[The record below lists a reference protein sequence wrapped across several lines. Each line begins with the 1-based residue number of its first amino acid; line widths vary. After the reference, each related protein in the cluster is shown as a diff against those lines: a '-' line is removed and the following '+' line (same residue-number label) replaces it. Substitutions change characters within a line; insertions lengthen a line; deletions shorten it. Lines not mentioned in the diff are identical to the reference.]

1 MFISSISLRNFRI
14 YKALDLTLRDGPSI
28 FYGDNAQGKSNL
40 LEACALLSGHSYR
53 TEVDSEF
60 INWESL
66 NDPLPFTR
74 VSASI
79 SKPSGNLKLDVIIQL
94 NKSEGGVEVEKPRT
108 QKRVQVNG
116 SPKRWNAL
124 MGKLNAVSFTA
135 QDIDII
141 TGAPALRRRYLD
153 IALSQTS
160 PSYVEALS
168 EYTKVLTQRNH
179 LLKLIQE
186 GRNTEKD
193 LDFWN
198 GKLMESGSIII
209 CERLETIKQWNIL
222 IEPVHASLSAAEDHF
237 SINYLPSVAPVDGV
251 DLMDIKKAF
260 EKELALQSRKEMAI
274 GMTTVGPHRD
284 DFMFMLNGKNL
295 ASFGSRGQQRTGALA
310 LKLTEAS
317 YIRDVVKD
325 KPVML
330 LDDILAELDEK
341 RRRHLLQTVSGY
353 SQILMTSTDLDRFD
367 DPIMR
372 NAAKFRIQNGKVEQ
386 Y

>member
-1 MFISSISLRNFRI
+1 
-14 YKALDLTLRDGPSI
+14 
-28 FYGDNAQGKSNL
+28 
-40 LEACALLSGHSYR
+40 
-53 TEVDSEF
+53 
-60 INWESL
+60 
-66 NDPLPFTR
+66 
-74 VSASI
+74 
-79 SKPSGNLKLDVIIQL
+79 
-94 NKSEGGVEVEKPRT
+94 
-108 QKRVQVNG
+108 
-116 SPKRWNAL
+116 

-186 GRNTEKD
+186 GRNIEKD

-209 CERLETIKQWNIL
+209 CERLESIKQWNVL
-222 IEPVHASLSAAEDHF
+222 IEPVHASLSAAKDHF

-251 DLMDIKKAF
+251 DLTDIKKAF

-274 GMTTVGPHRD
+274 GVTTVGPHRD

-295 ASFGSRGQQRTGALA
+295 ASFGSRGQHRTGALA

-317 YIRDVVKD
+317 YIRDIVKD

-330 LDDILAELDEK
+330 LDDVLAELDER
-341 RRRHLLQTVSGY
+341 RRRHLLQTVAGY

-367 DPIMR
+367 DPIMKS
-372 NAAKFRIQNGKVEQ
+372 AAKFRIQSANVEK

>member
-1 MFISSISLRNFRI
+1 M
-14 YKALDLTLRDGPSI
+14 YKSLDLPLQDGPSI

-53 TEVDSEF
+53 TEVDSDF

-74 VSASI
+74 VSAAI
-79 SKPSGNLKLDVIIQL
+79 SKASGNLKLDLVIQL
-94 NKSEGGVEVEKPRT
+94 NKNENTLASEKPRT
-108 QKRVQVNG
+108 QKRVNING

-160 PSYVEALS
+160 PAYVEALS

-198 GKLMESGSIII
+198 GKLVEGGSLII
-209 CERLETIKQWNIL
+209 CERLESLKRWNVL
-222 IEPVHASLSAAEDHF
+222 IEPVHSSLSAVGDRF
-237 SINYLPSVAPVDGV
+237 SLNYLPSIPPVNGV
-251 DLMDIKKAF
+251 DLADIKKSF
-260 EKELALQSRKEMAI
+260 EKELAIQSRKEMAI
-274 GMTTVGPHRD
+274 GVTTVGPHRD

-310 LKLTEAS
+310 LKLTEAR

-325 KPVML
+325 RPVML
-330 LDDILAELDEK
+330 LDDVLAELDEK
-341 RRRHLLQTVSGY
+341 RRKHLLQTVAEY

-367 DPIMR
+367 DPIMKS
-372 NAAKFRIQNGKVEQ
+372 AAKFRIQSGKVER

>member
-1 MFISSISLRNFRI
+1 
-14 YKALDLTLRDGPSI
+14 
-28 FYGDNAQGKSNL
+28 
-40 LEACALLSGHSYR
+40 
-53 TEVDSEF
+53 
-60 INWESL
+60 
-66 NDPLPFTR
+66 
-74 VSASI
+74 
-79 SKPSGNLKLDVIIQL
+79 
-94 NKSEGGVEVEKPRT
+94 
-108 QKRVQVNG
+108 
-116 SPKRWNAL
+116 
-124 MGKLNAVSFTA
+124 MGKLNTVSFTA

-153 IALSQTS
+153 VALSQIS

-198 GKLMESGSIII
+198 GKLVETGSHII
-209 CERLETIKQWNIL
+209 CERLETIKQWNLL
-222 IEPVHASLSAAEDHF
+222 IEPIHASLSSAEDRF
-237 SINYLPSVAPVDGV
+237 SINYLPSVPPVDGI
-251 DLMDIKKAF
+251 DLLDVKKAF
-260 EKELALQSRKEMAI
+260 EKELAAQSRKEIAI
-274 GMTTVGPHRD
+274 GVTTVGSHRD
-284 DFMFMLNGKNL
+284 DFTFILNGKNL

-330 LDDILAELDEK
+330 LDDVLAELDEK
-341 RRRHLLQTVSGY
+341 RRKHLLQTVTSY

-367 DPIMR
+367 DPIMKM
-372 NAAKFRIQNGKVEQ
+372 AARFKIQNGKVEK